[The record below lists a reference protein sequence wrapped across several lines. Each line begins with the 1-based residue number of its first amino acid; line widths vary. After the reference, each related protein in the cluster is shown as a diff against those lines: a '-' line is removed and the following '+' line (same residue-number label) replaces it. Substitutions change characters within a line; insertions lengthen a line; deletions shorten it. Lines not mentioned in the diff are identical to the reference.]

1 MSNYNYG
8 RAYRS
13 NKTTE
18 ILMEYRKK
26 YPFRL
31 VKSHSSEPDPQS
43 LEGKYGKFFR
53 WPDKRGDEWGFT
65 TKLDRDLFCREHGG
79 TVIGE

>member
-1 MSNYNYG
+1 MNGYG

-13 NKTTE
+13 NPTASA
-18 ILMEYRKK
+18 LLEYRKK

-31 VKSHSSEPDPQS
+31 VKAHSSEPQPINLND
-43 LEGKYGKFFR
+43 KYGPFYR

-65 TKLDRDLFCREHGG
+65 TKLDRDLFCKDHGG
-79 TVIGE
+79 TVLGE